1 MVIKGIGG
9 EHTIYKIPP
18 VGGKVL
24 DVGCR
29 TYGFA
34 NYMVKQG
41 CEVWAIEPDIL
52 VKESENKNIH
62 LIRTALVSSAN
73 AHKVVN
79 LVKWS
84 YGEGNYLEK
93 PYRHKPKSH
102 TLQKT
107 GCSSILQIN
116 AMTGVEIWDIVKMD
130 CEGSE
135 YEILLDWPGP
145 IAKQITVEFHD
156 FNGSNPGGQKTY
168 DKMFKHLKQWYE
180 IIQHEWFA
188 RQGQKTQNYW
198 DSLFVLKGEMER
210 E

>member
-1 MVIKGIGG
+1 MNTIQIG
-9 EHTIYKIPP
+9 EHSLAWLPP
-18 VGGKVL
+18 AGADIL

-29 TYGFA
+29 VFAFA
-34 NYMVKQG
+34 NRMAELG
-41 CEVWAIEPDIL
+41 CNIYAIEPDTL
-52 VKESENKNIH
+52 VKEPKKKNIH

-73 AHKVVN
+73 AGKTVN

-116 AMTGVEIWDIVKMD
+116 DMTGVKMWDIVKMD

-168 DKMFKHLKQWYE
+168 DKMFKHLGQWYE
-180 IIQHEWFA
+180 VVRHKWEA
-188 RQGQKTQNYW
+188 RPGQKIQNYW
-198 DSLFVLKGEMER
+198 DSLFVLKGEIER
-210 E
+210 K